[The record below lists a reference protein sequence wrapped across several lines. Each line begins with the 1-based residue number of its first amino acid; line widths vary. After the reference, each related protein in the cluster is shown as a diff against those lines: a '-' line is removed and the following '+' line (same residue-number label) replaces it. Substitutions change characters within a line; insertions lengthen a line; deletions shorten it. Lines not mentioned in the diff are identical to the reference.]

1 MYQSW
6 NLRANFRDIEV
17 ARARRPA
24 PEVVGAQRLQ
34 IAGGAQL
41 AGVHGLAPRPDE
53 VHSRGEVGVDL

>member
-1 MYQSW
+1 M
-6 NLRANFRDIEV
+6 